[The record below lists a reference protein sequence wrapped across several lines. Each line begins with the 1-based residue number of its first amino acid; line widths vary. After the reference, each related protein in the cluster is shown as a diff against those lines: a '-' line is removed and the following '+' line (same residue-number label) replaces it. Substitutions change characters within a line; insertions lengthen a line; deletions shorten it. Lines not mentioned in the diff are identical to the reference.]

1 MDSIIIERP
10 EITIDDEG
18 PTHSAPGHVGDQD
31 ALAPQ
36 NETPPRRVG
45 KNRSKLLVG
54 ASFSVVALAGVG
66 VFVISPYNLFSMADA
81 GRAVSHAGYVAM
93 QGVPGLSAPT
103 PMAPI
108 ARLARAP
115 EPSHAAALQSH
126 PSLGGGDDMD
136 QFLKLGNHAPVAQE
150 RSGEVATA
158 APSAAKPNPRPEAAT
173 PLRPSA
179 TPVPQEVGMAEP
191 VPTPSIQQAPVTPVA
206 SAAAP
211 QPPAAQLTPVS
222 PQPAPSVVASPP
234 APADD
239 AAQTLARLRP
249 APLSPQD
256 QVDVLQ
262 LVTQLGSLVR
272 DQRVELDALR
282 KSQAGLQQT
291 VDSSIGDFRRR
302 LTLAEARG
310 SIAAAMGAPTQAA
323 ATDTAQDGRPI
334 SQPTA
339 PIVQATARTIVRTTT
354 ADDTGQHRYRI
365 QAASPGLAMLSELD
379 ATGTGE
385 RQLTISPGDVLPGYG
400 RVASVSQRG
409 TAWVVKAERGLIQ

>member
-10 EITIDDEG
+10 EITIDDEE
-18 PTHSAPGHVGDQD
+18 PVHSAPGHVGQPD
-31 ALAPQ
+31 ALTPEH
-36 NETPPRRVG
+36 ETPPRRAG

-54 ASFSVVALAGVG
+54 ASFSVVALAAIG
-66 VFVISPYNLFSMADA
+66 VFAISPYSPFSMADA
-81 GRAVSHAGYVAM
+81 GRAVSHAGHLAM
-93 QGVPGLSAPT
+93 QGVPGLSAPP
-103 PMAPI
+103 PMAPA

-115 EPSHAAALQSH
+115 EPSHVAALPSH
-126 PSLGGGDDMD
+126 PSLGGGDDMA
-136 QFLKLGNHAPVAQE
+136 QFLKLGNHAPVAGE
-150 RSGEVATA
+150 RAGEVATA
-158 APSAAKPNPRPEAAT
+158 APSAARPNPRPEAAT
-173 PLRPSA
+173 PLKPSA
-179 TPVPQEVGMAEP
+179 APVPQEVGMADP
-191 VPTPSIQQAPVTPVA
+191 VPAPSIQQAPVRRCPVA
-206 SAAAP
+206 ALQPLAP
-211 QPPAAQLTPVS
+211 QPTPLS
-222 PQPAPSVVASPP
+222 PQPASSVAASPP
-234 APADD
+234 APAGD

-272 DQRVELDALR
+272 DQRMELDALR

-323 ATDTAQDGRPI
+323 AADTAPDGRPT

-339 PIVQATARTIVRTTT
+339 PIVQATARTVVRTTT
-354 ADDTGQHRYRI
+354 TDDTAQHRYRI

-385 RQLTISPGDVLPGYG
+385 RQLTIQPGDVLPGYG

-409 TAWVVKAERGLIQ
+409 TAWVVKADRGLIQ

>member
-10 EITIDDEG
+10 EITIDDEEPVHG
-18 PTHSAPGHVGDQD
+18 VPGHVGQPD
-31 ALAPQ
+31 ALTPE
-36 NETPPRRVG
+36 NETLPRRLG
-45 KNRSKLLVG
+45 KKRSKLLVG
-54 ASFSVVALAGVG
+54 ASFSVVALAAIG
-66 VFVISPYNLFSMADA
+66 VFAISPYNPFSMADA
-81 GRAVSHAGYVAM
+81 GRAVSHAGHVAM
-93 QGVPGLSAPT
+93 QGVPGLSAPM
-103 PMAPI
+103 PMAPT

-126 PSLGGGDDMD
+126 PSLGGGDDMA
-136 QFLKLGNHAPVAQE
+136 QFLKLGNHAPVAGE
-150 RSGEVATA
+150 RAGEVAMA
-158 APSAAKPNPRPEAAT
+158 APSAARSVPRPDTAT
-173 PLRPSA
+173 PLKPSA
-179 TPVPQEVGMAEP
+179 NPVPQEVGMADP
-191 VPTPSIQQAPVTPVA
+191 VPTPGIQQAPVTPVA
-206 SAAAP
+206 PVTALQPPAP
-211 QPPAAQLTPVS
+211 QPTLLS
-222 PQPAPSVVASPP
+222 PQPALGVAASPP
-234 APADD
+234 APAGD

-272 DQRVELDALR
+272 DQRMELDALR

-291 VDSSIGDFRRR
+291 VDTSLGDFRRR

-310 SIAAAMGAPTQAA
+310 SIAAAMGAPAQAA
-323 ATDTAQDGRPI
+323 GADTASDGRPT

-339 PIVQATARTIVRTTT
+339 PIVQATARTVVRTTT
-354 ADDTGQHRYRI
+354 ADDTAQHRYRI

-385 RQLTISPGDVLPGYG
+385 RQLTIQPGDVLPGYG